1 MRTSRVYYKDSLT
14 VGSSIILNTD
24 SAHYLGNV
32 LRLKEGN
39 EVILFNEDAGDVI
52 GTITSI
58 TKQELSIKLNEKITT
73 PLVSDLYI
81 HLGLVIS
88 KGDRMDYGIQKSTE
102 LGVNEI
108 TPLFSEFC
116 EVKFTESRRQ
126 QKKIGHWQRI
136 AISACEQSGAHI
148 PLQIN
153 NPTKIVS
160 FVQRKV
166 SSTRLILDVQ
176 ASKNITEIGQADAFE
191 ILIGPEG
198 GFSNQELKIAK
209 NHGYQPV
216 NLGPRILRTETAP
229 VAATAILQ
237 SKFGNW

>member
-126 QKKIGHWQRI
+126 QKKSVIGN
-136 AISACEQSGAHI
+136 E
-148 PLQIN
+148 
-153 NPTKIVS
+153 
-160 FVQRKV
+160 
-166 SSTRLILDVQ
+166 
-176 ASKNITEIGQADAFE
+176 
-191 ILIGPEG
+191 
-198 GFSNQELKIAK
+198 
-209 NHGYQPV
+209 
-216 NLGPRILRTETAP
+216 
-229 VAATAILQ
+229 
-237 SKFGNW
+237 